1 MREDLYK
8 AVELVIE
15 RRVAVGRFAVTL
27 VQLQGLM
34 PSEDKEELKEC
45 MRELARSGKY
55 KAGLTVNKIPM
66 IKLRVSNPSVA
77 ERQLP

>member
-15 RRVAVGRFAVTL
+15 RREAVGRLAVTL
-27 VQLQGLM
+27 AQLQEAL
-34 PSEDKEELKEC
+34 PETDKEELKEC
-45 MRELARSGKY
+45 MRELARRGRY

-66 IKLRVSNPSVA
+66 IRRVNA
-77 ERQLP
+77 EC